1 LQSELSQSLYTFD
14 KGLDIMVEGFT
25 TLDETK
31 INKSGELIDEGSDGL
46 MESLGVI
53 LSLTKS

>member
-1 LQSELSQSLYTFD
+1 
-14 KGLDIMVEGFT
+14 MVEGFT